1 MLKSRLN
8 EASFHIADGSFRGNS
23 RNVISWPT
31 FTQGNPE
38 HVEVRIALS
47 DLKAAFHVIS
57 QYFIRHIV
65 IVLHG
70 FLDDEF
76 LPTGVA
82 GDLK

>member
-23 RNVISWPT
+23 RNVIPWPT

-47 DLKAAFHVIS
+47 NLKAAFHVIA

-70 FLDDEF
+70 FLHDEF

-82 GDLK
+82 GDLE